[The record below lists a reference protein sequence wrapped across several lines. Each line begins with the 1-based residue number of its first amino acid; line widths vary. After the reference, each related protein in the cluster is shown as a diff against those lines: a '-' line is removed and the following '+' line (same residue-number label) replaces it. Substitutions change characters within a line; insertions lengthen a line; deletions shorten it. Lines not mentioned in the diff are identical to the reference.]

1 MWMTLDW
8 GVNIME
14 SLGKPK
20 PKRKQTPSNLGLT
33 IIQNAM
39 DGWMDNGWMDDVQH
53 HNISYNPRKVY
64 CTPEHLVIKEHDFRG
79 MKSKM
84 MHALYGILK

>member
-1 MWMTLDW
+1 MWMTL
-8 GVNIME
+8 GSE
-14 SLGKPK
+14 HHGKPWK
-20 PKRKQTPSNLGLT
+20 TYAKADAVKSWIN
-33 IIQNAM
+33 NNSKCN
-39 DGWMDNGWMDDVQH
+39 GWMDDGCMDDVQH

-79 MKSKM
+79 MKRKM